1 MHHDPML
8 SCNILWRNVSCLYFP
23 HFFCRL
29 AFTVISS
36 FKMSYTSLY
45 LVFFSLFPNRQIKGA
60 AFMCALSHNM
70 SYIELKKIWTG
81 STVKF
86 LAPSFFFT
94 WDLYSLSNICSVR
107 WSQFLLF
114 FIINQVLNVT
124 FKFFFLS
131 NITLNRDFRVG
142 GLSLFLGVHILGVE
156 ILCDDTLIFRQ

>member
-1 MHHDPML
+1 MKKCQLPLLSTFFLPSGFHCHFQLQNVLHFSL
-8 SCNILWRNVSCLYFP
+8 SC
-23 HFFCRL
+23 
-29 AFTVISS
+29 
-36 FKMSYTSLY
+36 
-45 LVFFSLFPNRQIKGA
+45 FFSLFPNRQIKGA
-60 AFMCALSHNM
+60 AFLCALSHNM